1 MYLKINFN
9 ILNSIRV
16 QFQKKTCKPI
26 WKTIFHT
33 ARKVFIF
40 IQSIEQSIL
49 FFQNKYHRKGIYN
62 MTLLHHVEMFS
73 Q

>member
-16 QFQKKTCKPI
+16 QFKKKKKKP
-26 WKTIFHT
+26 
-33 ARKVFIF
+33 ASPREVFIF
-40 IQSIEQSIL
+40 IQSIEQRIL